1 MKTLLAASLDLGKF
15 SGPGPLGNTTGL
27 DAKTATGLFSSVIIK
42 AVGFLT
48 ILAALWFFFH
58 FLMAGFT
65 YLTAAGDKAKVEKA
79 QKTMT
84 TSIIGFG
91 IVVFAIFF
99 VDLIGNLMGVPGI
112 LSPGKSIMNLWPQT
126 P

>member
-1 MKTLLAASLDLGKF
+1 MKTILAATLNLGKF

-27 DAKTATGLFSSVIIK
+27 DAEKATGLFSSVLVKTI
-42 AVGFLT
+42 GFLT
-48 ILAALWFFFH
+48 ICAALWFFFH

-65 YLTAAGDKAKVEKA
+65 YLTAGGDKAKVEKA

-91 IVVFAIFF
+91 IVVFAIFI

-112 LSPGKSIMNLWPQT
+112 LSPGNAIMKLWP
-126 P
+126 

>member
-1 MKTLLAASLDLGKF
+1 MKSVLADLNLGTFK
-15 SGPGPLGNTTGL
+15 GPGPLGNTTGL
-27 DAKTATGLFSSVIIK
+27 DADMATGLFSSVLVKTI
-42 AVGFLT
+42 GFLT
-48 ILAALWFFFH
+48 ICAALWFFFH

-65 YLTAAGDKAKVEKA
+65 YLTAGGDKAKVEKA

-99 VDLIGNLMGVPGI
+99 VDLIGNLMGIPGI
-112 LSPGKSIMNLWPQT
+112 LSPGNAILKLWP
-126 P
+126 